1 MNSSVNW
8 RPTATIQTLKKRAEI
23 NTQIREFFA
32 HRNVLE
38 VETPVLAHASVT
50 DIHLQGFCTQF
61 NSPLKPET
69 ENLFLQTSPEFA
81 MKRLLCAGSGSIFQ
95 ICKSF
100 RNEESGKH
108 HNPEFTMLEWYRVGF
123 NSSQL
128 IDEIDELLQKILKTD
143 PLDRLTYQQA
153 FLTYCDIDPLCC
165 TLEDL
170 KRKAEYFGFTNI
182 AQHETSKDVL
192 LQLLCSQVVEPKIGL
207 VKPVALT
214 DFPASQAALARIKQD
229 DPRVAE
235 RFEIYFKGLELANG
249 YYELTDVKE
258 QLSRFENDNQVRQ
271 QTGLPEVGL
280 DEHLM
285 AAMENGL
292 PDCSGVA
299 LGVDRLVML
308 ACEVQNIDQV
318 MSFSIGNA

>member
-69 ENLFLQTSPEFA
+69 ESLFLQTSPEFA

-95 ICKSF
+95 LCKSF

-108 HNPEFTMLEWYRVGF
+108 HNPEFTMLEWYRVDF

-143 PLDRLTYQQA
+143 PLDRHTYQQA
-153 FLTYCDIDPLCC
+153 FLTYCDIDPLNC
-165 TLEDL
+165 TLKDL
-170 KRKAEYFGFTNI
+170 KRKAEYFGFANI

-192 LQLLCSQVVEPKIGL
+192 LQLLCSQVVEPKIGR
-207 VKPVALT
+207 VKPVAIT

-249 YYELTDVKE
+249 YYELSDVKE
-258 QLSRFENDNQVRQ
+258 QLSRFKNDNQVRQ
-271 QTGLPEVGL
+271 QSGLTEIGL
-280 DEHLM
+280 DEHFM

-299 LGVDRLVML
+299 LGVDRLVMI

-318 MSFSIGNA
+318 MSFSIDNA